1 MWDCAR
7 APPNQGMN
15 LPQTSPRPAY
25 KRSPL
30 LIAAYG
36 TLAAAIVN
44 LILGTGLYL
53 IAGSAGLAVLLGLAE
68 IIVQVRRR
76 SASA

>member
-1 MWDCAR
+1 MAEI
-7 APPNQGMN
+7 
-15 LPQTSPRPAY
+15 PQPVASRPY

-36 TLAAAIVN
+36 TLTAAIVN
-44 LILGTGLYL
+44 LILGSGMFW
-53 IAGSAGLAVLLGLAE
+53 IAGSAALAVLLGLAE
-68 IIVQVRRR
+68 IIVQVKRR